1 MEKTGTRKNIL
12 IAQIGKGTYIETR
25 YAILQEGKETP
36 EACRIS
42 RSTDPTGYTFE
53 AVLNEIQKVKK
64 VKIDT
69 VELIG
74 TATSYWGSV
83 CEYYMDK
90 RQEHLDAEKESCKE
104 LCRLLG
110 EGIPLKT
117 EKTLK
122 KTEYEIPGIDTD
134 DSVRERVE
142 EVLTGL
148 IRKKTDSDINVRIII
163 LKKGIARNEIIEN
176 FDLLQAGMERAVE
189 EFGFSRT
196 SEETPQIGIY
206 LDISNG
212 FRSLPTYI
220 YSFLS
225 YLTRIRGEDYRM
237 YMYYGMF
244 EAKAGYEGRGAEY
257 APLVELDE
265 VTDLMQWINAV
276 NEFHNMGAVTELIRI
291 FEDPGHKE
299 WNLPVTDRRY
309 REQYKDLK
317 TVFKMFEYASN
328 AHNLKTLEETIDI
341 LISLEN
347 LDKMPGHE
355 ALPRQ
360 ARLMLREIAEDF
372 RTRFTENNIPEKFRR
387 RFRYSNLTLRLA
399 EWFYDQR
406 RIGSAAIAV
415 MEGITTYLMERFCD
429 PCSNGKYNMAIIEKY
444 SLREP
449 VKQVLMDSVQNAEN
463 RQEDTDN
470 WKNVAEAYDS
480 IRKNIRNI
488 GAHILYEDTAPG
500 KVNEYEEHVRN
511 VLDIM
516 FQDMRKE
523 DRDSVF
529 GFLKENL
536 TAKYAEAQR
545 REKYK
550 ADRAAAGK
558 EKLPKVFINCSNHPS
573 SEWSDEQKKAAG
585 RDGKVEIVDIL
596 FPEVDP
602 QWGQK
607 KIRSKAEE
615 VCKKI
620 YRYNIDRVMC
630 QGEFTLS
637 YQIIRELKG
646 NGINVVAA
654 CSRRETKECRK
665 ADGTTEKKT
674 VFRFEKFR
682 RY

>member
-1 MEKTGTRKNIL
+1 MRKKNFRRNIL
-12 IAQIGKGTYIETR
+12 VAQIGKGTYIETR
-25 YAILQEGKETP
+25 YAVLEKGREEP
-36 EACRIS
+36 AECRIS
-42 RSTDPTGYTFE
+42 HDTVPTGYTFE
-53 AVLNEIQKVKK
+53 AVLNEIQNKK
-64 VKIDT
+64 EVKIDT
-69 VELIG
+69 VVLIG

-83 CEYYMDK
+83 CEYYLAGGKSEGEKAADFQKLCERMGK
-90 RQEHLDAEKESCKE
+90 AILIPKES
-104 LCRLLG
+104 
-110 EGIPLKT
+110 P
-117 EKTLK
+117 K
-122 KTEYEIPGIDTD
+122 KTEYAVSGIDTD
-134 DSVRERVE
+134 EFVHEQVE
-142 EVLTGL
+142 KVLTEL
-148 IRKKTDSDINVRIII
+148 IREKTGYDIKVRIII
-163 LKKGIARNEIIEN
+163 LKKGIAKNETVEN
-176 FDLLQAGMERAVE
+176 FDLLQSGIERVVE
-189 EFGFSRT
+189 EFDFGSGQQQ
-196 SEETPQIGIY
+196 TPQIGIY

-220 YSFLS
+220 YSFLN
-225 YLTRIRGEDYRM
+225 YLTRIRGEDYRL

-244 EAKAGYEGRGAEY
+244 EAKAGYEGRQEEY

-291 FEDPGHKE
+291 FEEPGHKD

-309 REQYKDLK
+309 QEQYKDLK

-347 LDKMPGHE
+347 LDKMSGHE

-360 ARLMLREIAEDF
+360 ARLMLREIARDF
-372 RTRFTENNIPEKFRR
+372 GLRFTENNIPEKFRR

-429 PCSNGKYNMAIIEKY
+429 PCSNGKYNMDIIEKY

-463 RQEDTDN
+463 RQEDTDD
-470 WKNVAEAYDS
+470 WKNVAGAYDS

-500 KVNEYEEHVRN
+500 EVNEYEEHVRN

-516 FQDMRKE
+516 FQDMQKE

-573 SEWSDEQKKAAG
+573 SEWSDEQKNAAG

-602 QWGQK
+602 HWGQK
-607 KIRSKAEE
+607 KIKSKAEE

-620 YRYNIDRVMC
+620 YGYNIDRVMC

-665 ADGTTEKKT
+665 EDGTTEKKT

-682 RY
+682 KY

>member
-1 MEKTGTRKNIL
+1 MRKKNFRRNIL
-12 IAQIGKGTYIETR
+12 VAQIGKGTYIETR
-25 YAILQEGKETP
+25 YAVLEKGREEP
-36 EACRIS
+36 AECRIS
-42 RSTDPTGYTFE
+42 HDTVPTGYTFE
-53 AVLNEIQKVKK
+53 AVLNEIQNKK
-64 VKIDT
+64 EVKIDT
-69 VELIG
+69 VVLIG

-83 CEYYMDK
+83 CEYYLAGGKSEGEKAADFQKLCEWMGK
-90 RQEHLDAEKESCKE
+90 AILIPKES
-104 LCRLLG
+104 
-110 EGIPLKT
+110 P
-117 EKTLK
+117 K
-122 KTEYEIPGIDTD
+122 KTEYAVSGIDTD
-134 DSVRERVE
+134 EFVREQVE
-142 EVLTGL
+142 KVLTEL
-148 IRKKTDSDINVRIII
+148 IREKTGYDIKVRIII
-163 LKKGIARNEIIEN
+163 LKKGIAKNETVEN
-176 FDLLQAGMERAVE
+176 FDLLQSGIERVVE
-189 EFGFSRT
+189 EFDFGSGQQ
-196 SEETPQIGIY
+196 TPQIGIY

-220 YSFLS
+220 YSFLN
-225 YLTRIRGEDYRM
+225 YLTRIRGEDYRL

-244 EAKAGYEGRGAEY
+244 EAKAGYEGRQEEY

-291 FEDPGHKE
+291 FEEPGHKD

-309 REQYKDLK
+309 QEQYKDLK

-347 LDKMPGHE
+347 LDKMSGHE

-360 ARLMLREIAEDF
+360 ARLMLREIARDF
-372 RTRFTENNIPEKFRR
+372 GLRFTENNIPEKFRR

-429 PCSNGKYNMAIIEKY
+429 PCSNGKYNMDIIEKY

-463 RQEDTDN
+463 RQEDTDD
-470 WKNVAEAYDS
+470 WKNVAGAYDS

-500 KVNEYEEHVRN
+500 EVNEYEEHVRN

-516 FQDMRKE
+516 FQDMQKE

-573 SEWSDEQKKAAG
+573 SEWSDEQKNAAG

-602 QWGQK
+602 HWGQK
-607 KIRSKAEE
+607 KIKSKAEE

-620 YRYNIDRVMC
+620 YGYNIDRVMC

-665 ADGTTEKKT
+665 EDGTTEKKT

>member
-1 MEKTGTRKNIL
+1 MRKKNFRRNIL
-12 IAQIGKGTYIETR
+12 VAQIGKGTYIETR
-25 YAILQEGKETP
+25 YAVLEKGREEP
-36 EACRIS
+36 AECRIS
-42 RSTDPTGYTFE
+42 HDTVPTGYTFE
-53 AVLNEIQKVKK
+53 AVLNEIQNKK
-64 VKIDT
+64 EVKIDT
-69 VELIG
+69 VVLIG

-83 CEYYMDK
+83 CEYYLAGGKSEGEKAADFQKLCERMGK
-90 RQEHLDAEKESCKE
+90 AILIPKES
-104 LCRLLG
+104 
-110 EGIPLKT
+110 P
-117 EKTLK
+117 K
-122 KTEYEIPGIDTD
+122 KTEYAVSGIDTD
-134 DSVRERVE
+134 EFVREQVE
-142 EVLTGL
+142 KVLTEL
-148 IRKKTDSDINVRIII
+148 IREKTGYDIKVRIII
-163 LKKGIARNEIIEN
+163 LKKGIAKNETVEN
-176 FDLLQAGMERAVE
+176 FDLLQSGIERVVE
-189 EFGFSRT
+189 EFDFGSGQQQ
-196 SEETPQIGIY
+196 TPQIGIY

-220 YSFLS
+220 YSFLN
-225 YLTRIRGEDYRM
+225 YLTRIRGEDYRL

-244 EAKAGYEGRGAEY
+244 EAKAGYEGRQEEY

-291 FEDPGHKE
+291 FEEPGHKD

-309 REQYKDLK
+309 QEQYKDLK

-360 ARLMLREIAEDF
+360 ARLMLREIARDF
-372 RTRFTENNIPEKFRR
+372 GLRFTENNIPEKFRR

-429 PCSNGKYNMAIIEKY
+429 PCSNGKYNMDIIEKY

-463 RQEDTDN
+463 RQEDTDD
-470 WKNVAEAYDS
+470 WKNVAGAYDS

-488 GAHILYEDTAPG
+488 GAHILYEDTAPDE
-500 KVNEYEEHVRN
+500 VNEYEEHVRN

-516 FQDMRKE
+516 FQDMQKE

-573 SEWSDEQKKAAG
+573 SEWSDEQKNAAG

-602 QWGQK
+602 HWGQK
-607 KIRSKAEE
+607 KIKSKAEE

-620 YRYNIDRVMC
+620 YGYNIDRVMC

-665 ADGTTEKKT
+665 EGGTTEKKT